1 VEKLTIALAAG
12 FGALARYALTA
23 LPAGDALTLV
33 AINAVGCLL
42 IGAKPSPAWWST
54 GFLGGFT
61 SFSTYML
68 ISFTDRSALYLFA
81 SAIICVAAWF
91 AGDAIRRRTC

>member
-1 VEKLTIALAAG
+1 MEKLTIAFAAG

-23 LPAGDALTLV
+23 LPVDGALALV
-33 AINAVGCLL
+33 AINALGCLL

-68 ISFTDRSALYLFA
+68 ISYTDRSALYFFA
-81 SAIICVAAWF
+81 TCIVCVAAWF
-91 AGDAIRRRTC
+91 AGDWLRRRAW